1 MQGKADLISNN
12 NNNKTAGLPAKTIKL
27 GSLHCGM
34 VYEKGQEKE
43 KKSNISTLGVA
54 QQNSCS
60 ICVRRG

>member
-12 NNNKTAGLPAKTIKL
+12 NNNKTAGLPAKKL
-27 GSLHCGM
+27 NLAPCTVGWCM
-34 VYEKGQEKE
+34 GQEKE